1 MLMKDL
7 LSDWKRFITKDS
19 LVIEGGN
26 ATAVV
31 YGRDGTAESVM
42 WNGQPAQAKP
52 IVFDEKVSRANFTQ
66 DVKDAIRKIDDEHR
80 NTFNLELYQ
89 PDVRDEI
96 LDTGYVFMGSS
107 EFLFAPRN
115 QINDDEYV
123 KHKKKTGDVDL
134 LVPKDKIPTLYQL
147 LNDMRGRQLSPTVK
161 FVGHNKLTERQ
172 IKEEQI
178 NGIFEY
184 SLGGRS
190 FLFQVDFVFVPFD
203 KTGRPAEEEKFLR
216 GSTWEDITAGIKGI
230 GHKLLLASLGSRI
243 QTIPWGSALLATTT
257 SKQDKV
263 RLQVSLPKIANIR
276 IGEPGIVPLDLK
288 GLTSYTQIS
297 KIPKSF
303 MKKVSPEEIERFV
316 NSLDNNR
323 IDMLN
328 EILNKEGL
336 AQNQTVSLLVSF
348 IVHSPTV
355 DDFKLDSYFKTFTS
369 LMTFSMGRG
378 LSTRY
383 ELEPYKVKGKDVYRY
398 FKFDDREKKFRKAED
413 VFEAIFEN
421 RPTVEDVR
429 DIASYLG
436 LLRIIN
442 RYLSPEKKIAAYE
455 GLFERFYEA
464 DNFMSAHDI
473 EDDLYPKEVIMKAFE
488 TSVSEVTQS
497 KKFINKE
504 ELVKT
509 WIDRYTE
516 RLNK

>member
-7 LSDWKRFITKDS
+7 LLDWKRFISKDS

-31 YGRDGTAESVM
+31 YGRDGTAKSVM

-52 IVFDEKVSRANFTQ
+52 IVFDEKVSRANFTR
-66 DVKDAIRKIDDEHR
+66 DVKDAIRKIDDEHK

-161 FVGHNKLTERQ
+161 FIGHNKLTERQ

-243 QTIPWGSALLATTT
+243 KTIPWGSALLATPT

-263 RLQVSLPKIANIR
+263 RLQVSLPSIANIR

-288 GLTSYTQIS
+288 GLASYT
-297 KIPKSF
+297 
-303 MKKVSPEEIERFV
+303 
-316 NSLDNNR
+316 
-323 IDMLN
+323 
-328 EILNKEGL
+328 
-336 AQNQTVSLLVSF
+336 
-348 IVHSPTV
+348 
-355 DDFKLDSYFKTFTS
+355 
-369 LMTFSMGRG
+369 
-378 LSTRY
+378 
-383 ELEPYKVKGKDVYRY
+383 
-398 FKFDDREKKFRKAED
+398 
-413 VFEAIFEN
+413 
-421 RPTVEDVR
+421 
-429 DIASYLG
+429 
-436 LLRIIN
+436 
-442 RYLSPEKKIAAYE
+442 
-455 GLFERFYEA
+455 
-464 DNFMSAHDI
+464 
-473 EDDLYPKEVIMKAFE
+473 
-488 TSVSEVTQS
+488 
-497 KKFINKE
+497 
-504 ELVKT
+504 
-509 WIDRYTE
+509 
-516 RLNK
+516 